1 MSTTTKERYARR
13 RRSEANRISQRRA
26 TAWSDTDDDRPAQ
39 MSDDQLDR
47 RASDTDSHASRPASD
62 ASDRRLEDVPVEQ
75 PAAPAAPAAIT
86 MEALLAIT
94 QALKL
99 SSPAPRSE
107 IRPPTFNGEGDLTLF
122 LKQFEDVAD
131 ANGWTRVQRTLH
143 LRSQLAG
150 DAQGCGHGDNYQE
163 IVDDLHARFGVSRRQ
178 ARDRLAALKMRAG
191 QSIHSQAAEVS
202 RMVKVA
208 FPTLADAD
216 QRAMALEYFTR
227 AWESK
232 SIQRHLL
239 AVAPITMKEAVQA
252 MEEYLAVSGPDQN
265 PRAMPVEQTELPA
278 QPSVLEASLKA
289 MAEAVTQQTLLLK
302 QVLDKVEQKAAKQ
315 QKGCFKC
322 GGPHMQRDCPQNG
335 KQPSTTAKATAA
347 ENGEGPAQA

>member
-1 MSTTTKERYARR
+1 M
-13 RRSEANRISQRRA
+13 
-26 TAWSDTDDDRPAQ
+26 
-39 MSDDQLDR
+39 
-47 RASDTDSHASRPASD
+47 
-62 ASDRRLEDVPVEQ
+62 
-75 PAAPAAPAAIT
+75 
-86 MEALLAIT
+86 
-94 QALKL
+94 
-99 SSPAPRSE
+99 
-107 IRPPTFNGEGDLTLF
+107 
-122 LKQFEDVAD
+122 
-131 ANGWTRVQRTLH
+131 QRTLH

-252 MEEYLAVSGPDQN
+252 MEEYLAVSGPDQT

-347 ENGEGPAQA
+347 GNGEGPAQA